1 MPNHSVLENLSSGI
15 ANASSS
21 AAPSI
26 VDVASHASLVSDLVE
41 DESFIVTAEVPIA
54 DRVETSKTQTDDPL
68 DAYSRTIV
76 GIAEKVGPAV
86 ARVENRGLRGGG
98 FGSGF
103 IISHDGLVITNAHV
117 VAGAKELGLTLTDG
131 HESRAVL
138 IGEDPDTDIALL
150 RAELPRGTPV
160 ATLGNSRTLKRGQL
174 VAAIGNPL
182 GFDATI
188 TVGVVSALGDVR
200 CAATAGE

>member
-1 MPNHSVLENLSSGI
+1 VTDRSALENLTREGTTD
-15 ANASSS
+15 ATHETPVERGETLE
-21 AAPSI
+21 AP
-26 VDVASHASLVSDLVE
+26 
-41 DESFIVTAEVPIA
+41 
-54 DRVETSKTQTDDPL
+54 TDDPL

-86 ARVENRGLRGGG
+86 ARVDNRGSRGGG

-117 VAGAKELGLTLTDG
+117 VAGAKDLVLTLTDG
-131 HESRAVL
+131 HEGRAVL

-160 ATLGNSRTLKRGQL
+160 ATLGNSRTLRRGQL

-188 TVGVVSALGDVR
+188 TAGVVSALGRSLRDHSGRLIDDVIQTDAR
-200 CAATAGE
+200 PPEERRS